1 MLVKVNNS
9 NFVRDTESMAIINL
23 DNSEKIEYYNKVKMI
38 QNQKNQINNVRE
50 EIDELRSEISDIKQ
64 LLIQLIDKSSN
75 G

>member
-23 DNSEKIEYYNKVKMI
+23 DIAEKNEYYNKVRLI
-38 QNQKNQINNVRE
+38 QNQKNQINIVKE
-50 EIDELRSEISDIKQ
+50 EIDSLRNEMSDIKQ
-64 LLIQLIDKSSN
+64 MLIQLLDKSSN